1 MKIACV
7 VGARPNFMKIA
18 PLLEAMKNYPQL
30 QPILVHTGQHYDY
43 EMSGV
48 FFEDLD
54 IPEPDVH
61 LGVGSGSHAVQ
72 TAKIMI
78 EFEKVV
84 LEHQPDLVLVV
95 GDVNSTLSCAL
106 VAAKY
111 RKPSEAPG
119 VGERSEHIPVAHVE
133 AGIRSFDKSMP
144 EEINRNLTDAVS
156 DYLFVP
162 TEHGCTNLRREGI
175 PEEKIFLVGDVMID
189 TLLKYQK
196 RAAQT
201 LILKEMG
208 LVQKSYALMT
218 MHRPH
223 NVDIKENLITV
234 LDAID
239 QVQKQIPLV
248 FSMHPRTRKR
258 IKEFQL
264 ENRVSSMKNLTV
276 IEPVGYLRFL
286 NLMMHAKFVITDSGG
301 MQEET
306 TVLNIPCLTLRENT
320 ERPETIDEGTNT
332 LVGNNAQRIIAESF
346 KILDGH
352 GKTGTYPELWDG
364 HTAERIVSILNRKGN
379 RES

>member
-18 PLLEAMKNYPQL
+18 PILEAMKKYPQV

-95 GDVNSTLSCAL
+95 GDVNSTLACAL
-106 VAAKY
+106 VAAK
-111 RKPSEAPG
+111 EN
-119 VGERSEHIPVAHVE
+119 IPVAHVE
-133 AGIRSFDKSMP
+133 AGIRSFDRSMP
-144 EEINRNLTDAVS
+144 EEMNRLLTDAIS

-162 TEHGCTNLRREGI
+162 TEHGCANLSREGI

-189 TLLKYQK
+189 TLLQYKDKAATIPILDNLGLQK
-196 RAAQT
+196 
-201 LILKEMG
+201 G
-208 LVQKSYALMT
+208 NYALMT

-223 NVDIKENLITV
+223 NVDIKENLIKI
-234 LDAID
+234 LNAI
-239 QVQKQIPLV
+239 QEIQSKISVV
-248 FSMHPRTRKR
+248 FPMHPRTRHR
-258 IKEFQL
+258 IEKFQL
-264 ENRVSSMKNLTV
+264 NEQLSNMKNLIV
-276 IEPVGYLRFL
+276 LEPIGYLRFL
-286 NLMMHAKFVITDSGG
+286 NLMMNSKFVLTDSGG

-320 ERPETIDEGTNT
+320 ERPETIDGGTNT
-332 LVGNNAQRIIAESF
+332 LVGNDTQRIISESL
-346 KILDGH
+346 KILN
-352 GKTGTYPELWDG
+352 GKG
-364 HTAERIVSILNRKGN
+364 K
-379 RES
+379 

>member
-18 PLLEAMKNYPQL
+18 PILEAMKPYTKL
-30 QPILVHTGQHYDY
+30 QPLLVHTGQHYDY

-54 IPEPDVH
+54 IPEPNVH

-84 LEHQPDLVLVV
+84 LKHQPDLVLVV
-95 GDVNSTLSCAL
+95 GDVNSTLACAL
-106 VAAKY
+106 VAAKL
-111 RKPSEAPG
+111 
-119 VGERSEHIPVAHVE
+119 HIPVAHVE
-133 AGIRSFDKSMP
+133 AGIRSFDRSMP
-144 EEINRNLTDAVS
+144 EEINRIVTDAIS
-156 DYLFVP
+156 DYLFP
-162 TEHGCTNLRREGI
+162 PSHFGRENLLHEGI

-196 RAAQT
+196 RAAQAP
-201 LILKEMG
+201 ILKELG
-208 LVQKSYALMT
+208 LAQKSYALMT

-223 NVDIKENLITV
+223 NVDIKENLIAV

-239 QVQKQIPLV
+239 RVQKRIPIV
-248 FSMHPRTRKR
+248 FAMHPRTRKR
-258 IKEFQL
+258 IEEFQL
-264 ENRVSSMKNLTV
+264 ESRIAAMKNLTS

-320 ERPETIDEGTNT
+320 ERPETIDDGTNT
-332 LVGNNAQRIIAESF
+332 LVGNDTQRIIKESF
-346 KILDGH
+346 RILNGQ
-352 GKTGTYPELWDG
+352 GKRGTYPKLWDG
-364 HTAERIVSILNRKGN
+364 RAAERIVEIINLR
-379 RES
+379 

>member
-18 PLLEAMKNYPQL
+18 PILEAMKPYPKL
-30 QPILVHTGQHYDY
+30 QPLLVHTGQHYDY

-48 FFEDLD
+48 FFEDLNIPDPD
-54 IPEPDVH
+54 IH

-72 TAKIMI
+72 TARIMI
-78 EFEKVV
+78 EFEKVI

-95 GDVNSTLSCAL
+95 GDVNSTLACAL
-106 VAAKY
+106 VAAKL
-111 RKPSEAPG
+111 
-119 VGERSEHIPVAHVE
+119 HTPVAHVE
-133 AGIRSFDKSMP
+133 AGIRSFDRTMP
-144 EEINRNLTDAVS
+144 EEINRIVTDAVS
-156 DYLFVP
+156 DYLFP
-162 TEHGCTNLRREGI
+162 PSEFGRENLLHEGI

-201 LILKEMG
+201 PILKELG
-208 LVQKSYALMT
+208 LAQKSYALMT
-218 MHRPH
+218 MHRHH
-223 NVDIKENLITV
+223 NVDIKENLIAV

-239 QVQKQIPLV
+239 HVQKRIPIV
-248 FSMHPRTRKR
+248 FSMHPRTKKR
-258 IKEFQL
+258 IEEFQL
-264 ENRVSSMKNLTV
+264 ESRLPSMKNLTV

-332 LVGNNAQRIIAESF
+332 LVGNDTQRIIEESF
-346 KILDGH
+346 KILNGQ

-364 HTAERIVSILNRKGN
+364 HAAERVASILNQKGN
-379 RES
+379 ES